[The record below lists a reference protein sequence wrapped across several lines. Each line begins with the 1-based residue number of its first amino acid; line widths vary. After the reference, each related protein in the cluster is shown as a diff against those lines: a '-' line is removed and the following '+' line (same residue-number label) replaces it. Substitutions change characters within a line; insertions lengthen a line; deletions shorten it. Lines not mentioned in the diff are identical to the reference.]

1 MLREKTVGMAV
12 VLAASV
18 MWAIEPTLAKLSY
31 QTASH
36 LDTFATRA
44 ILSLLTISA
53 YLLIVRREGLRVER
67 KYLPKLIY
75 ISLAATLFADLMYIY
90 ALTKVAVINAVLIGH
105 MQPIF
110 IVLFGF
116 LFLKED
122 RITKSDYLGILS
134 MVAAGLLVTSKT
146 LSNLFQM
153 KIGSFGDLYVLL
165 ATIAWATTAIVV
177 RKYLRVL
184 NPGIISFYRFLFAT
198 IVFVTYMVS
207 TQGIHVTNIYQIIL
221 GIVIGTGTILYYEG
235 LRLIKAAQVSA
246 LELSTPFFATIF
258 GIAVLRE
265 YITPVQ
271 FCGFLFLISGMFFLS
286 RRERT

>member
-1 MLREKTVGMAV
+1 MLKEKTVGMAV

-36 LDTFATRA
+36 LDTFATRS
-44 ILSLLTISA
+44 IFSLLTIGA
-53 YLLIVRREGLRVER
+53 YLLIVRRKGVRVER
-67 KYLPKLIY
+67 KYVPKLIY
-75 ISLAATLFADLMYIY
+75 VSLAATLFADLMYIY
-90 ALTKVAVINAVLIGH
+90 ALTRVAVINAVLVGH

-116 LFLKED
+116 MFLKED
-122 RITKSDYLGILS
+122 RITKFDYLGILS
-134 MVAAGLLVTSKT
+134 MVVAGLLVTSKT
-146 LSNLFQM
+146 LSNLLQL
-153 KIGSFGDLYVLL
+153 KIGTLGDLYVLL
-165 ATIAWATTAIVV
+165 ATIAWATTAIVA

-184 NPGIISFYRFLFAT
+184 NAGIISFYRFFFAT
-198 IVFVTYMVS
+198 VIFVTYMVA
-207 TQGIHVTNIYQIIL
+207 TQGIHVANIYQIIL
-221 GIVIGTGTILYYEG
+221 GIVIGAGTILYYGG

-258 GIAVLRE
+258 GIVVLKE